1 MKNGQHKWTAVLEFK
16 GYLIRLKAANK
27 IMRKG
32 RLIFMTGKEFLD
44 KVRSMK
50 TITDISW
57 HVEGDVLDPDKVKV
71 VIIADGEKIEVSY
84 PKTDDF
90 IQKVS
95 IGLVINKFME
105 QIGNDFRTNVGKVAH
120 EAVNY
125 SIKHVRK
132 VENEMMI
139 KEVASI
145 LGETEQFIRTGLQ
158 KGIFPF
164 GTAEKV
170 DGKFIYSIDKAAFNK
185 FMSMIKT
192 TVDGKRIGMTLDEVI
207 AAIDSKNI
215 AKLELVPDKKNDPM
229 VSVWVDNDG
238 DLQFYNFPAIKGYQ
252 IHTINE
258 FLRSLNLDNKIEFK
272 TYVQYGQ
279 LLTDCMNLLDEKNKA
294 TA

>member
-1 MKNGQHKWTAVLEFK
+1 
-16 GYLIRLKAANK
+16 
-27 IMRKG
+27 
-32 RLIFMTGKEFLD
+32 MTGKEFLD
-44 KVRSMK
+44 KVRSIK
-50 TITDISW
+50 KITDIHW
-57 HVEGDVLDPDKVKV
+57 CIEGDYFEPDLVKL
-71 VIIADGEKIEVSY
+71 IAIADGEKIEVSY
-84 PKTDDF
+84 PRPGEDANADF
-90 IQKVS
+90 MQKVS

-105 QIGNDFRTNVGKVAH
+105 QIGNDFRTNLGKDEV
-120 EAVNY
+120 EAVSY
-125 SIKHVRK
+125 SIKHIRK
-132 VENEMMI
+132 VENEMMKI
-139 KEVASI
+139 KEVASM
-145 LGETEQFIRTGLQ
+145 LGETEQFIRVGLQ

-170 DGKFIYSIDKAAFNK
+170 DGKFTYSIDKAAFNR

-192 TVDGKRIGMTLDEVI
+192 TVDGERIGMTLNEVI
-207 AAIDSKNI
+207 AAIDPKNI
-215 AKLELVPDKKNDPM
+215 VKLELLPDKKNDPM